1 MQMDD
6 TNKENMLDL
15 TGENQGKSP
24 TSQGDVIENAPRRI
38 TRGASKA
45 TDTDSDSEDLE
56 DPEVV
61 TMVLDG
67 TIKQGG
73 KKGAPK
79 SSKKKSKFSTFKTS
93 ADGGN
98 LDECSEL
105 KDALKTKTA
114 ALKEA
119 EKTAKKVSTK
129 IGDLNLSVSK
139 LKKEKAEF
147 QSVSRDHESALCV
160 LRRQVE
166 VATIKENGTIRDK
179 VRLTSQ
185 LEEKDELLVTI
196 AATNAEA
203 KHPRKRSETTEN
215 MTTIPT
221 TVLKLWMTNQF
232 ALVQESTQSR
242 SHHRSLLQL
251 LRSSLALIELAS
263 RRQMGEF
270 SS

>member
-147 QSVSRDHESALCV
+147 QSVSRDHESALRV

-166 VATIKENGTIRDK
+166 VATIKENGTIRNK
-179 VRLTSQ
+179 VCLTSQ
-185 LEEKDELLVTI
+185 LEEKDELIKKLKKQV
-196 AATNAEA
+196 ASLESANKKKSAEVRGLCWWSW
-203 KHPRKRSETTEN
+203 RKW
-215 MTTIPT
+215 I
-221 TVLKLWMTNQF
+221 WW
-232 ALVQESTQSR
+232 
-242 SHHRSLLQL
+242 
-251 LRSSLALIELAS
+251 I
-263 RRQMGEF
+263 
-270 SS
+270 